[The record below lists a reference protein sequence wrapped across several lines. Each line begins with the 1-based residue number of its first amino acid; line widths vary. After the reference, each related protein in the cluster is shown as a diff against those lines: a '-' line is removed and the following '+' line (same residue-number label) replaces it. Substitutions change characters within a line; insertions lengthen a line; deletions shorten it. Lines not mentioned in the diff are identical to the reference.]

1 MDLIDRLQWAFP
13 LSRPEVELMIRTA
26 PLRYKLHFIEKRN
39 GRGQRQIAQP
49 TAELKLVQRWL
60 VSEVVNNLPVHSAAV
75 AYRPQL
81 GIKDHARRH
90 AEKRY
95 LLKLDFQDF
104 FPSILASDFHA
115 HLARYTE
122 LSLPDKHAL
131 TRLLFRLDRD
141 AKQMVLSIGAPSSPA
156 VSNTVMYRFDSMI
169 SDYCKD
175 LRVEYT
181 RYADDLAFSTDQP
194 HVLDEIQNHVRQL
207 CRSMEYPSLRL
218 NEGKSVFTSK
228 KHQRQLTGLI
238 LTNEGN
244 VSLGRDK
251 KREIRAMAHHFSNGD
266 LQVEDV
272 CRLRGLLAFALSIEP
287 QYVESLIRMIGRQ
300 AYCSLMRPGQATH
313 SSDK

>member
-1 MDLIDRLQWAFP
+1 MDLIDRLQSAFP
-13 LSRPEVELMIRTA
+13 LSRPEVELIIRTA

-60 VSEVVNNLPVHSAAV
+60 VSEFVNDLPVHSAAV

-81 GIKDHARRH
+81 GIKDHARKH
-90 AEKRY
+90 AAKRY
-95 LLKLDFQDF
+95 LLKLDFRDF
-104 FPSILASDFHA
+104 FPSILARDFHA

-131 TRLLFRLDRD
+131 TRLLFRLDTETNE
-141 AKQMVLSIGAPSSPA
+141 MVLSIGAPSSPA
-156 VSNTVMYRFDSMI
+156 VSNTIMYRFDSMV

-175 LRVEYT
+175 LGVEYT

-207 CRSMEYPSLRL
+207 CRSMKYPSLTL
-218 NEGKSVFTSK
+218 NEEKSVFTSK

-238 LTNEGN
+238 LTNEGK
-244 VSLGRDK
+244 VSLGREK

-266 LQVEDV
+266 LSAEDV
-272 CRLRGLLAFALSIEP
+272 SRLRGLLAFAMSIEP
-287 QYVESLIRMIGRQ
+287 QYVESLVRMIGQ
-300 AYCSLMRPGQATH
+300 QSYHSLMRPGRTTH
-313 SSDK
+313 SSDQ